1 MQTTGTLEEI
11 NIDYKTGKPKIS
23 FLINDKHKL
32 SDIEQLKGLK
42 LKIEAKKYIKKRTTN
57 ANNYFWKLLQEIC
70 ELADIDTIEEYKR
83 RVKELGIFRR
93 FKIEKDNVNTFEK
106 MWTAQGIAWF
116 SEIADTEY
124 IGDTEFKI
132 INVDITE
139 MISSDELIE
148 NINNL
153 QIDENDYY
161 EIYLIG
167 KRKFE
172 IDKYDLKK
180 MITNQRIIKLK
191 NLTKRD
197 YDIQKIVDEN
207 TLKGLFVKEILD
219 RMENYDSDKELL
231 ENALEIGLEILDK

>member
-23 FLINDKHKL
+23 FLINDKDKL

-42 LKIEAKKYIKKRTTN
+42 LKIEAKKYIKKRTAN

-83 RVKELGIFRR
+83 RVKKLGIFRR

-132 INVDITE
+132 INAYYG
-139 MISSDELIE
+139 SSSFNSKQMARLIDGVVQDCKVYGIE
-148 NINNL
+148 TKS
-153 QIDENDYY
+153 Q
-161 EIYLIG
+161 
-167 KRKFE
+167 KE
-172 IDKYDLKK
+172 ID
-180 MITNQRIIKLK
+180 
-191 NLTKRD
+191 
-197 YDIQKIVDEN
+197 
-207 TLKGLFVKEILD
+207 
-219 RMENYDSDKELL
+219 SLL
-231 ENALEIGLEILDK
+231 ESWDKK